1 MTTQNFIYNS
11 TIDALRKV
19 CQQHID
25 GITSAEELQCEVQ
38 RAETAIVAL
47 EEKDIRSKM
56 TDIEGQLELIK
67 FNVERDLQTSETKKL
82 AIQLLEWLRFREQGV
97 AQQWKIEHKYQNTYH
112 YSNMPINL
120 FEFDLSH
127 NCYAIV
133 FFDFDDILYIS
144 TPQQALLATL
154 GQSQLASRFKTQE

>member
-56 TDIEGQLELIK
+56 TDIEGHLELIK
-67 FNVERDLQTSETKKL
+67 FTVERDLQTSETKKL

-97 AQQWKIEHKYQNTYH
+97 AQ
-112 YSNMPINL
+112 
-120 FEFDLSH
+120 
-127 NCYAIV
+127 
-133 FFDFDDILYIS
+133 
-144 TPQQALLATL
+144 
-154 GQSQLASRFKTQE
+154 